1 MRNWSLMT
9 SGLEPE
15 FRRSLSKLE
24 PRCARNVHETAG
36 DIPAQA
42 RCSLAVC
49 SEACLEAIFD
59 VWCTNSRKCC
69 SGYEHCMVGKS
80 SVWSVAI
87 AGTV

>member
-1 MRNWSLMT
+1 MTAMRNWSLMT

-24 PRCARNVHETAG
+24 PRRARNVHETAG

-59 VWCTNSRKCC
+59 VCVPIPGSAVSDMSTAW
-69 SGYEHCMVGKS
+69 
-80 SVWSVAI
+80 
-87 AGTV
+87 